1 MQIERLAVAR
11 DQQQAVADEFGTPPS
26 RMVVLLDIDRLI
38 ANDMAQF
45 AGNNNSQGETSPVAG
60 AAA

>member
-1 MQIERLAVAR
+1 MAQVS
-11 DQQQAVADEFGTPPS
+11 D

-38 ANDMAQF
+38 ATDMTSF
-45 AGNNNSQGETSPVAG
+45 SGNLNQGETSLVAG